1 MTIQPDADLC
11 LVYCTTTNSAQTTRY
26 VRTRRRTQTKEN
38 DLHTKGQGS
47 LPDADAKSRHVQ
59 NRTRTS
65 PYKVKA
71 PLNRIRQ
78 HPSPPSTHLASI
90 RWCTVH
96 RGSNPLASP
105 NNNPHDTRH
114 PCLCLINKPLI
125 IFNDCLVVVVDSHIQ
140 RIVLATC
147 KYCRNNGD
155 ITSQPYCLKKNLKA
169 SRCSEL
175 CCHHLYS
182 GHVRYY
188 KELKTFWESV
198 VLRKYRMV
206 D

>member
-26 VRTRRRTQTKEN
+26 VRTRRRTPTKEN
-38 DLHTKGQGS
+38 DLHTKGQGF

-71 PLNRIRQ
+71 SLNRIRQ

-125 IFNDCLVVVVDSHIQ
+125 IFNDCSVVVRFTHSAYCPCNLQLLQKQ
-140 RIVLATC
+140 R
-147 KYCRNNGD
+147 RQ
-155 ITSQPYCLKKNLKA
+155 TSQPYCLKKNLKA

-198 VLRKYRMV
+198 VLRKYRMG